1 MTVLVTGGT
10 GFVGPKVIHALR
22 SRGRDVRALVR
33 DPARA
38 SQLVSY
44 GAEVIRGDVTRP
56 ADLREAIRGCTEVV
70 HLVSIIKGRPADFE
84 RVMIQGTANL
94 VAAALLEGI
103 RRFVLM
109 SALGTSEQSA
119 RVVPYYAAKW
129 AMEREVAGSELEYTI
144 FRPSF
149 VFGRDGGALPTF
161 VRQVRLSPLVPVL
174 GPGLQRSQP
183 IWVDDVAA
191 YLAESVG
198 NPQAANRLFSLGGPD
213 RVDWNELYRRIAAA
227 LGKQRLLVHVPFS
240 LARAGARMT
249 ERLPGAPI
257 SADQVAM
264 LQGDDNVV
272 EDTAAAE
279 TFELPLVPLDEQLR
293 RAV

>member
-1 MTVLVTGGT
+1 VTVLVTGGT

-22 SRGRDVRALVR
+22 TRSREVRALVR

-44 GAEVIRGDVTRP
+44 GAEVVRGDVTRP
-56 ADLREAIRGCTEVV
+56 ADLREALRGCTQVV

-94 VAAALLEGI
+94 VAAAKQEGI
-103 RRFVLM
+103 QRFVLM

-119 RVVPYYAAKW
+119 RTIPYYAAKW
-129 AMEREVAGSELEYTI
+129 AMERDVSGSGLEYTI

-149 VFGRDGGALPTF
+149 VFGRGGGALPTF
-161 VRQVRLSPLVPVL
+161 IRQVRLSPLVPVL

-191 YLAESVG
+191 YLAEGVG
-198 NPQAANRLFSLGGPD
+198 DRQAANRLFELGGPD
-213 RVDWNELYRRIAAA
+213 RVDWNELYRRIARV
-227 LGKQRLLVHVPFS
+227 LGKRRLLVHVPFP
-240 LARAGARMT
+240 LARAGARAT

-272 EDTAAAE
+272 EDTAAVE
-279 TFELPLVPLDEQLR
+279 TFGLPLVPLDEQIR
-293 RAV
+293 RTA